1 MDAED
6 GPIARPRKGPLTQA
20 LALDALRQRASALP
34 GAARRGADQLGRA
47 VAALMLPDVD
57 DDALS
62 GSGGMSA
69 MAWSRITFLEEPVCD
84 GCGTAMDEEV
94 FTGHGGKDHG
104 GDRCLSCITSPPAFD
119 RARAAFVYDEHSR
132 DLVLRLKHADRLDLV
147 PTLTLWLRRAGA
159 ALIEDCDAVVPVPLH
174 PARLLR
180 RRFNQAAEL
189 ARPLARASNRTYL
202 ADALQRMRDT
212 GTQGGLSSRGRR
224 RNVAAAFGVSRTGA
238 MAVRGRR
245 ILLVDDVLT
254 TGATAEACARALK
267 QAGARSVDLLVLARV
282 KSARALPR

>member
-1 MDAED
+1 M
-6 GPIARPRKGPLTQA
+6 
-20 LALDALRQRASALP
+20 LDALRQRAGDLP
-34 GAARRGADQLGRA
+34 GAARRGAGRLGRA

-57 DDALS
+57 DDGLS
-62 GSGGMSA
+62 GSGGLSA

-84 GCGTAMDEEV
+84 GCGAGMADDHDTLSP
-94 FTGHGGKDHG
+94 GH
-104 GDRCLSCITSPPAFD
+104 RCLGCEAAPPAFD

-147 PTLTLWLRRAGA
+147 PTFTLWLRRAGVS
-159 ALIEDCDAVVPVPLH
+159 LIEDCDALVPVPLH

-189 ARPLARASNRTYL
+189 ARPLARASHRTYL
-202 ADALQRMRDT
+202 ADALQRVRDT
-212 GTQGGLSSRGRR
+212 GTQGGLSSRGRQ
-224 RNVAAAFGVSRTGA
+224 RNVAAAFGVSRAGA